1 MENNFNTLGISK
13 ELQKILEEDGISTPT
28 PIQELTIPKIM
39 AGKDI
44 SGRAQTGTGKTLAF
58 MLHLFEKIDMN
69 SDHIQGLII
78 TPTRELAIQ
87 ITKEARKLAKYKDI
101 GILAVYGGQDVNKQK
116 RKLKQGIRLIIAT
129 PGRLLDHIQRET
141 ADLSKVEMLVIDEAD
156 EIINMGFF
164 KDVETIINETPN
176 SRQTLLFSATMPD
189 QLKSVVRDVMRNPE
203 SLVAEEEDLLEEQI
217 EEIII
222 NTTHRK
228 KYKDLRNYLDEHR
241 PFMGIIFCRTIRRV
255 EELTT
260 KLIQD
265 GYNVDEIHG
274 DLSQGKRERAMKK
287 FRELETQYLVATDV
301 ASRGLDIE
309 GITHVFNYDEP
320 EEDVKYT
327 HRIGRAGRAGEKG
340 IAVTF
345 KVTDNY

>member
-1 MENNFNTLGISK
+1 MDNNFKNIGISK
-13 ELQKILEEDGISTPT
+13 ELQKVLKKGGIITPT
-28 PIQELTIPKIM
+28 PIQELSIPKIM

-58 MLHLFEKIDMN
+58 MLPLFEKIDL
-69 SDHIQGLII
+69 SKDYTQGLII

-87 ITKEARKLAKYKDI
+87 ITKEARKLEKYKDI

-129 PGRLLDHIQRET
+129 PGRLLDHIRKGT
-141 ADLSKVEMLVIDEAD
+141 ADLSHVETLIIDEAD

-164 KDVETIINETPN
+164 KDVETIINETPKT
-176 SRQTLLFSATMPD
+176 RQTLLFSATMPNK
-189 QLKSVVRDVMRNPE
+189 LKGVVRDVMKNPE
-203 SLVAEEEDLLEEQI
+203 SLVAEEEDILEEQI
-217 EEIII
+217 EEVVIS
-222 NTTHRK
+222 TTHRK
-228 KYKDLRNYLDEHR
+228 KYKDLCDYLDENN
-241 PFMGIIFCRTIRRV
+241 PFMALIFCRTIRRV

-287 FRELETQYLVATDV
+287 FRNLETQYLVATDV

-345 KVTDNY
+345 KVTDNH